1 MVVVVD
7 SEDRENEGDL
17 VIAGQF
23 ATPDAVNF
31 MVTHARGLVCLAL
44 TEDRCEQLGANL
56 IAERHHEWVDPFRGQ
71 TAQFVSSNDTIL
83 ATGLK

>member
-31 MVTHARGLVCLAL
+31 MITHGRGLVCLAL
-44 TEDRCEQLGANL
+44 TEDRCEQLGLTQMVRKNEA
-56 IAERHHEWVDPFRGQ
+56 P
-71 TAQFVSSNDTIL
+71 L
-83 ATGLK
+83 ATAFRSKRQP